1 MVISRL
7 SCYFGPRLPFPRSSF
22 LISVSR
28 SPFSVSRSP
37 FLVSRFPFPVPRSP
51 FPVPHSPFLILRSSF
66 SVPRS
71 PFLVLRSSFSVL
83 RSSFSVPHSPLPA
96 LSLPFLVPRS
106 SIFVA
111 RTLYFVEVTSHY
123 WRYNS
128 GQFKQRFP
136 KYHSAVRVLIGK
148 KNIWILRSTLD
159 RKKLQTGSYPAEFT
173 GQLKESSQKLEYSRR
188 KKTIKVTNPSADL
201 RQIIPRLFGY

>member
-1 MVISRL
+1 MLMAVTSELEEGLLKSGAQTLSNPWSSADKVVISVPDSR
-7 SCYFGPRLPFPRSSF
+7 FPVLRSSF
-22 LISVSR
+22 PFLAPR
-28 SPFSVSRSP
+28 SPFPVPRFSFSVSRS
-37 FLVSRFPFPVPRSP
+37 PFPVPRSP

-96 LSLPFLVPRS
+96 LSLPFLVPRY

-111 RTLYFVEVTSHY
+111 RTLFFVEVTSHH

-148 KNIWILRSTLD
+148 KNIWILRSILD

-173 GQLKESSQKLEYSRR
+173 GQL
-188 KKTIKVTNPSADL
+188 
-201 RQIIPRLFGY
+201 